1 MHIARIVNQQDLV
14 ACAMDG
20 DLSHPCPSLPEQAW
34 SLWLRATAGNLRVD
48 CLAQRVCGAPDEYAM
63 LAAVNSACA
72 PTGDNATLSH
82 LFSIYIHP
90 SPLHKGYPKGS
101 IFRGR
106 EINPRVKV
114 EWGSWAIME
123 VRFGSTRHPC
133 HLCMLHPL
141 ACSTHLLP
149 SVACCTGKPT
159 SAAPQQ
165 ASCAHLTN
173 VHGVDGLLGAQ
184 LAAAE

>member
-133 HLCMLHPL
+133 HL
-141 ACSTHLLP
+141 ACSTHLHAPPTCCRLWPAARGSPQVLP
-149 SVACCTGKPT
+149 LSR
-159 SAAPQQ
+159 
-165 ASCAHLTN
+165 
-173 VHGVDGLLGAQ
+173 LLVRI
-184 LAAAE
+184 